1 MGPRRESPYSPLL
14 KFGVIRMKR
23 RRRVKRAP
31 ISTVL
36 LALAIAILAG
46 AAFYLYGS
54 MLELSLTLEQQR
66 EEFLETQQRL
76 DEAGALIEELLEN
89 LRANRSV
96 LEGLQR
102 EIERLNER
110 LETLKPRSVEYFAI
124 GILDEGVGEVISLRV
139 TLAGEEN
146 SVAVDLSY
154 VTYGEN
160 IQKSARDAVA
170 AVAFLENKK
179 SLEIGVQIRV
189 GSPEEIARVDGPSAG
204 AAMAIAIFA
213 CLHDEQIDNGV
224 LITGAI
230 RPNATIGW
238 VGSVEEKAIAARD
251 WGARLLLV
259 PRGQRVAVDG
269 IEIVE
274 VSDLREAIAY
284 VLKGS

>member
-1 MGPRRESPYSPLL
+1 
-14 KFGVIRMKR
+14 MKR
-23 RRRVKRAP
+23 KRRVNR
-31 ISTVL
+31 L
-36 LALAIAILAG
+36 LVSIAVLAIAIST
-46 AAFYLYGS
+46 AATFYSYNRAQEFS
-54 MLELSLTLEQQR
+54 RMLEQQKAELLR
-66 EEFLETQQRL
+66 TGQKLSDAE
-76 DEAGALIEELLEN
+76 ALIGELLEN
-89 LRANRSV
+89 LRANKSA
-96 LEGLQR
+96 LEELQR
-102 EIERLNER
+102 EMERLNER
-110 LETLKPRSVEYFAI
+110 LDALKPKSVEYFAI

-146 SVAVDLSY
+146 SVSVDLSY

-160 IQKSARDAVA
+160 IQKSVRDAVA

-179 SLEIGVQIRV
+179 SLGVGVQIRV

-204 AAMAIAIFA
+204 ASMAIAIFA
-213 CLHDEQIDNGV
+213 HLHDKQIDNGV

-238 VGSVEEKAIAARD
+238 VGSVEEKTIAARD

-269 IEIVE
+269 IEIAE

-284 VLKGS
+284 VLK

>member
-1 MGPRRESPYSPLL
+1 M
-14 KFGVIRMKR
+14 
-23 RRRVKRAP
+23 KRAP
-31 ISTVL
+31 ISAIL
-36 LALAIAILAG
+36 LALAIWAVAIS
-46 AAFYLYGS
+46 YLYGS
-54 MLELSLTLEQQR
+54 VRELSQTLEQQ
-66 EEFLETQQRL
+66 
-76 DEAGALIEELLEN
+76 GKELLEIRQKLDDAGVLIEDLREN
-89 LRANRSV
+89 LRTNKSA
-96 LEGLQR
+96 LEELQR
-102 EIERLNER
+102 EIEKLNER
-110 LETLKPRSVEYFAI
+110 LEALKPRSVEYFAI
-124 GILDEGVGEVISLRV
+124 GILDEGLGEVISLRV
-139 TLAGEEN
+139 TLIGEEN
-146 SVAVDLSY
+146 SVSVDLSY

-170 AVAFLENKK
+170 AVAFLENEK

-189 GSPEEIARVDGPSAG
+189 GSPEEVARVDGPSAG

-213 CLHDEQIDNGV
+213 RLHDKQIDNGV
-224 LITGAI
+224 LITGTI

-284 VLKGS
+284 VLKES

>member
-1 MGPRRESPYSPLL
+1 MIS
-14 KFGVIRMKR
+14 MKR
-23 RRRVKRAP
+23 KRRMKRAP
-31 ISTVL
+31 ISAVL
-36 LALAIAILAG
+36 LAIAILAG
-46 AAFYLYGS
+46 AAFYLHGS
-54 MLELSLTLEQQR
+54 VRELGRTLEQQR
-66 EEFLETQQRL
+66 GELLETRREL
-76 DEAGALIEELLEN
+76 DEAGAIIEELLEN
-89 LRANRSV
+89 LRANRSA

-102 EIERLNER
+102 EIEGLKER
-110 LETLKPRSVEYFAI
+110 LEALKPRSVEYFAI

-139 TLAGEEN
+139 TLVGEEN
-146 SVAVDLSY
+146 SIAVDLSY

-160 IQKSARDAVA
+160 VQKSARDAVA

-179 SLEIGVQIRV
+179 SLGIGVQIRV
-189 GSPEEIARVDGPSAG
+189 GSPEEVARVDGPSAG

-213 CLHDEQIDNGV
+213 RLHHKQIDNGV
-224 LITGAI
+224 LITGTI

-259 PRGQRVAVDG
+259 PRGQRVDVDG

-284 VLKGS
+284 VVKES